1 MSQPPQPLA
10 PSAHALVRSIE
21 DQLKTPAAL
30 MVPAGIRQSVQ
41 RLGNLVLLM
50 SAQIDA
56 LQHRLTQEPK
66 A

>member
-1 MSQPPQPLA
+1 MSHAPTPLA
-10 PSAHALVRSIE
+10 PSAHALVRSIDE
-21 DQLKTPAAL
+21 QLKGPAAL

-56 LQHRLTQEPK
+56 LNHRLNQEPK
-66 A
+66 S